1 MPELRISDLQVGEAM
16 TGEYGTVHQDTLIS
30 ELIELMPGNHWEEV
44 MVVDKEQQFVGMITR
59 EQIVRVISQGLPQDL
74 PVKTQCSNRTVT
86 TTPEEELVVARDIM
100 RKRKIGRLPVL
111 DKEGRVVGVL
121 TARDV
126 CNGFSSKLEMLG
138 EHMYAVMENISEAI
152 QVIDC
157 NGVVNFWNRGAEELF
172 GIKARDIMGRNLDEF
187 MPDDL
192 PLKVVSTMEPCHNL
206 VSEIKEG
213 FYIRRNA
220 VPVVFS
226 NGEIVGAVCTSMDV
240 SQIMNLIKKLDKAK
254 LRVRNLERL
263 VGEQED
269 DDKLFYTVN
278 TETLKIVQQ
287 ARRVA
292 DTDATVLIMGE
303 SGTGKE
309 LLANVIY
316 RESKRSNKPLIEI
329 NCGAIPEALFESEMF
344 GYEAGSFTGALK
356 SGKPG
361 KFELARGGTLF
372 LDEVGELPYEMQSKL
387 LRVLQE
393 KTFYRVGGTVPVK
406 SNVRVIAAS
415 NQPLERLVEENRFR
429 RDLYYRLSV
438 VVLEIPP
445 LRERSD
451 DIPGLTRLFVKRL
464 ASEYGKEVEGIEPQ
478 VLDVLSAYSWPGNVR
493 QLRNLLES
501 VFILMDENAITMESL
516 EEAGVL
522 DMLLGGNRT
531 SGKGNHAFTSP
542 AAGHTGESLD
552 EMLGTR
558 EKEAI
563 LEALKT
569 ARYNKAQAAQ
579 ILGIPR
585 STLYYKM
592 KALGIPV
599 GEKMTLT

>member
-16 TGEYGTVHQDTLIS
+16 TRDFGVVRQDMLIS
-30 ELIELMPGNHWEEV
+30 ELVDLMPSHHWEEV
-44 MVVDKEQQFVGMITR
+44 MVLDDDELFAGMITR
-59 EQIVRVISQGLPQDL
+59 EQIVRIISQGLPQDR
-74 PVKTQCSNRTVT
+74 PVKTLCSSRTIT
-86 TTPEEELVVARDIM
+86 TTSEEELVDARDVM

-111 DKEGRVVGVL
+111 DNEGRVVGVL

-138 EHMYAVMENISEAI
+138 EHMYAVMENISDAI

-157 NGVVNFWNRGAEELF
+157 DGMVSFWNRGAEKLF
-172 GIKARDIMGRNLDEF
+172 GIKARDIMGRNLAEF

-192 PLKVVSTMEPCHNL
+192 PLRVIESLEPIYNTL
-206 VSEIKEG
+206 TEVKEG
-213 FYIRRNA
+213 VYIRRNA

-226 NGEIVGAVCTSMDV
+226 NGEIVGSVCTSQDV
-240 SQIMNLIKKLDKAK
+240 SQIMNLINKLDKAK
-254 LRVRNLERL
+254 SRVRNLERL
-263 VGEQED
+263 FGETENKD
-269 DDKLFYTVN
+269 ELFYTIN
-278 TETLKIVQQ
+278 PETLKILQQ

-292 DTDATVLIMGE
+292 ATDATVLITGE

-316 RESKRSNKPLIEI
+316 RESKRNDKPFIEI
-329 NCGAIPEALFESEMF
+329 NCGAIPETLFESEIF

-393 KTFYRVGGTVPVK
+393 KTFYRVGGTVPIT
-406 SNVRVIAAS
+406 SNVRVMAAS
-415 NQPLERLVEENRFR
+415 NQPMERMVEENRFR

-438 VVLEIPP
+438 VVLEVPP
-445 LRERSD
+445 LRERRD

-464 ASEYGKEVEGIEPQ
+464 ASEYGREVEGIESQ

-501 VFILMDENAITMESL
+501 VFILMDGNAITMEAL

-522 DMLLGGNRT
+522 DMLLDEARTAGNGDSGPSSLPPDNAGG
-531 SGKGNHAFTSP
+531 
-542 AAGHTGESLD
+542 SLD
-552 EMLGTR
+552 EMLGSR

-563 LEALKT
+563 QEALKA

-599 GEKMTLT
+599 GERITLT

>member
-16 TGEYGTVHQDTLIS
+16 TREFGSIHKDTPIS
-30 ELIELMPGNHWEEV
+30 ELVDLMPRHHWEEV
-44 MVVDKEQQFVGMITR
+44 VVVNDREKFVGMITR
-59 EQIVRVISQGLPQDL
+59 EQIVRIISQGLPQDQ
-74 PVKTQCSNRTVT
+74 PVKTQCSTHTVT
-86 TTPEEELVVARDIM
+86 TTPEEELVDARDVM

-111 DKEGRVVGVL
+111 DSKGRVVGIL

-172 GIKARDIMGRNLDEF
+172 GIKARDIMGRNLAEF
-187 MPDDL
+187 IPDDL
-192 PLKVVSTMEPCHNL
+192 PLQVVSTMEPCHN
-206 VSEIKEG
+206 VVTETKEG
-213 FYIRRNA
+213 VYIRRNA

-226 NGEIVGAVCTSMDV
+226 NGDIVGAVCTSQDV

-263 VGEQED
+263 VCDQED
-269 DDKLFYTVN
+269 EDELFYTVN
-278 TETLKIVQQ
+278 PDTRKVLQQ

-292 DTDATVLIMGE
+292 ATDATVLIMGE

-316 RESKRSNKPLIEI
+316 RESKRADRALIDV

-415 NQPLERLVEENRFR
+415 NQPMERLVEENRFR

-445 LRERSD
+445 LRERPD
-451 DIPGLTRLFVKRL
+451 DIAGLTRLFVKRL
-464 ASEYGKEVEGIEPQ
+464 SSEYGKEVEGIEAQ

-501 VFILMDENAITMESL
+501 VFILMDGNAITMESL

-522 DMLLGGNRT
+522 DMLLGGART
-531 SGKGNHAFTSP
+531 PGNGSGAVYNPNTGYAGGN
-542 AAGHTGESLD
+542 LD
-552 EMLGTR
+552 EMLVSQ

-569 ARYNKAQAAQ
+569 ARFNKAQAAQ
-579 ILGIPR
+579 LLGIPR
-585 STLYYKM
+585 STLYYKI
-592 KALGIPV
+592 KVLGIPV
-599 GEKMTLT
+599 GEKVTLT

>member
-1 MPELRISDLQVGEAM
+1 MPEFRISDLQVGEAM
-16 TGEYGTVHQDTLIS
+16 TREYGVVHQDMLIS
-30 ELIELMPGNHWEEV
+30 ELVAQMPGRHWEEV
-44 MVVDKEQQFVGMITR
+44 MVVDNDELFAGMITR
-59 EQIVRVISQGLPQDL
+59 EQIVRIISQGLPQDQ
-74 PVKTQCSNRTVT
+74 PVKTLCASHTIT
-86 TTPEEELVVARDIM
+86 TTPQEELVDARDVM

-111 DKEGRVVGVL
+111 DAEGRVVGVL

-157 NGVVNFWNRGAEELF
+157 EGVVNFWNRGAEELF
-172 GIKARDIMGRNLDEF
+172 GIKARDIVGRNLAEF

-192 PLKVVSTMEPCHNL
+192 PLKVISTMEPYQN
-206 VSEIKEG
+206 VVAEMKEG

-226 NGEIVGAVCTSMDV
+226 SGEMVGAVCTSQDV

-254 LRVRNLERL
+254 FRVRHLERL
-263 VGEQED
+263 ACVQD
-269 DDKLFYTVN
+269 SDNQLFYTIN
-278 TETLKIVQQ
+278 PDTLKIVQQ
-287 ARRVA
+287 ARRA
-292 DTDATVLIMGE
+292 AAADATVLIMGE

-316 RESKRSNKPLIEI
+316 RESKRANKPFIEI

-393 KTFYRVGGTVPVK
+393 KTFYRVGGTVPVQ

-415 NQPLERLVEENRFR
+415 NQPMERLVEENRFR

-445 LRERSD
+445 LRERRD
-451 DIPGLTRLFVKRL
+451 DISGLTRLFVTRL
-464 ASEYGKEVEGIEPQ
+464 SREYGKEVEGIEPR

-501 VFILMDENAITMESL
+501 VFILMDGNAITMESL

-522 DMLLGGNRT
+522 DMLLGGDRISST
-531 SGKGNHAFTSP
+531 GGAVDR
-542 AAGHTGESLD
+542 AAGQGPSRGSLD

-563 LEALKT
+563 LEALKA
-569 ARYNKAQAAQ
+569 ARFNKAQAAQ

-592 KALGIPV
+592 KVLGIPV

>member
-16 TGEYGTVHQDTLIS
+16 TRDYGVVHQDILIS
-30 ELIELMPGNHWEEV
+30 ELVNLMPRQHWEEV
-44 MVVDKEQQFVGMITR
+44 MVVNEQDQFVGMITR
-59 EQIVRVISQGLPQDL
+59 EQIVRIISQGLPQDQ
-74 PVKTQCSNRTVT
+74 PAKTQFNSCTIT
-86 TTPEEELVVARDIM
+86 TTPKEELAYARDVM
-100 RKRKIGRLPVL
+100 RKHKIGRLPVL
-111 DKEGRVVGVL
+111 DDQGHVVGVL

-126 CNGFSSKLEMLG
+126 CNGFSSKLELLG

-157 NGVVNFWNRGAEELF
+157 DGVVSFWNRGSEKLF
-172 GIKARDIMGRNLDEF
+172 GIKARDIMGRNLAEF
-187 MPDDL
+187 MPNDL
-192 PLKVVSTMEPCHNL
+192 PLKVIESLEPIHNVL
-206 VSEIKEG
+206 TEVKEG

-226 NGEIVGAVCTSMDV
+226 NGEIVGAVCTSLDV
-240 SQIMNLIKKLDKAK
+240 SQIMNLITKLDKAK
-254 LRVRNLERL
+254 SRVRNLERL
-263 VGEQED
+263 VCDSEYKDE
-269 DDKLFYTVN
+269 LFYTVN
-278 TETLKIVQQ
+278 PETLKILHQ

-292 DTDATVLIMGE
+292 ATDATVLIMGE

-309 LLANVIY
+309 LLANVVY
-316 RESKRSNKPLIEI
+316 RESKRQDKPFIEI
-329 NCGAIPEALFESEMF
+329 NCGAIPETLFESEMF

-393 KTFYRVGGTVPVK
+393 KTFYRVGGTVPIK
-406 SNVRVIAAS
+406 SNIRVIAAS
-415 NQPLERLVEENRFR
+415 NQPIERLVEENRFR

-438 VVLEIPP
+438 VVLEVPP
-445 LRERSD
+445 LRERPD
-451 DIPGLTRLFVKRL
+451 DIPGLTRLFLNRL
-464 ASEYGKEVEGIEPQ
+464 SREYGRELEGIEPQ
-478 VLDVLSAYSWPGNVR
+478 VLDILAVYSWPGNVR

-501 VFILMDENAITMESL
+501 VFILMEGDAITMESL

-522 DMLLGGNRT
+522 DMLLGEART
-531 SGKGNHAFTSP
+531 SGTGSGSLPNSLPGP
-542 AAGHTGESLD
+542 AGESLD

-592 KALGIPV
+592 KALGITV
-599 GEKMTLT
+599 GEKITLT